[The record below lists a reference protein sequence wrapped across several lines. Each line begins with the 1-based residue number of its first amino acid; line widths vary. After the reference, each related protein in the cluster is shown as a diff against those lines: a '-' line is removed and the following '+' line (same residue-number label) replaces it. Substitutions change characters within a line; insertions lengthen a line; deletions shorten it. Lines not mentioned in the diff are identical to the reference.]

1 MPAAAGP
8 PPACQ
13 QQVHDGA
20 RQRCVVSRRDLHV
33 QHVSFWDRR
42 KTGVIYPLDSYNGKV
57 RAGRQ
62 SGQDGGRQP
71 ATEPDSLGLWS

>member
-1 MPAAAGP
+1 MVPANDAWFRVGT
-8 PPACQ
+8 
-13 QQVHDGA
+13 
-20 RQRCVVSRRDLHV
+20 CVC

-57 RAGRQ
+57 RAGGQ

-71 ATEPDSLGLWS
+71 ATEPDPLVGL